1 MNRFITKYRNPLDKQ
16 WRYYS
21 TGLLTSFYST
31 YSSKRYLAL
40 LPERTSYV
48 PLKTQGLGKNGQPCI
63 KKIYFKFCPRLKWTR
78 PTVWHLAQLI
88 HTIKRVA
95 GTQKPPKME
104 PKFFSRRQEVI
115 IIAFPPD
122 RDFIIS
128 EKLTNWEEPFESNF
142 WSLELGFVSWR
153 RGYLTLPAIFLIT

>member
-31 YSSKRYLAL
+31 YSS
-40 LPERTSYV
+40 TSSTTRKNF
-48 PLKTQGLGKNGQPCI
+48 LRSIENTKAWEKNGQPCI

-78 PTVWHLAQLI
+78 PTGWHLAQLI
-88 HTIKRVA
+88 QAIKRVA